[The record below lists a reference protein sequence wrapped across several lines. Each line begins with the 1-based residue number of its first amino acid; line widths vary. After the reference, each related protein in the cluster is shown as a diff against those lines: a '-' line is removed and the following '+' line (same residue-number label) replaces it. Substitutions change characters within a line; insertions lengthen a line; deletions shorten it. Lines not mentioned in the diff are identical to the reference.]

1 MQRSDFR
8 FACPLRVRW
17 AEIDAQNI
25 VFNAHY
31 LMYLDT
37 AVMAYWRAM
46 AVPYATTLAALNGDL
61 FVRKASLEYH
71 GSARL
76 DERIDVA
83 LRCARVGNS
92 SMQFEGGVF
101 RQDTLLVG
109 AELIYVF
116 ADPVATVPRPVP
128 GPLRDALA
136 AFEAG
141 EPMTTLR
148 VGPWSEVGASARDLR
163 TRVFVQE
170 QGIAPELEWD
180 EADETAMHAVVVNRL
195 GTAVATGRLIKHGPG
210 VARIGRMAV
219 RSELRSEGL
228 GRQVLDALVNAARQ
242 RGDRHAILHAQCS
255 AADFYSLA
263 GFVAEGERFEEA
275 GIAHIQM
282 RRAL

>member
-46 AVPYATTLAALNGDL
+46 AVPYATTLTALNGDL
-61 FVRKASLEYH
+61 FVRKASLEYY

-92 SMQFEGGVF
+92 SMLFEGGVF

-109 AELIYVF
+109 AELVYVF
-116 ADPVATVPRPVP
+116 ADPVAKLPRPVP

-141 EPMTTLR
+141 EAMTTLR
-148 VGPWSEVGASARDLR
+148 VGTWDEVGASARDLR
-163 TRVFVQE
+163 TRVFVHE

-180 EADETAMHAVVVNRL
+180 EADEAAIHAILVNRL
-195 GTAVATGRLIKHGPG
+195 GTAIATGRLIEHEPG

-228 GRQVLDALVNAARQ
+228 GRHVLDALVNAARQ

-255 AADFYSLA
+255 AADFYARA